1 MLLCDTD
8 ILYFQ
13 IINYNNNNNIDN
25 FMIIPKIKIQ
35 S

>member
-13 IINYNNNNNIDN
+13 IIVYNNKNVDN
-25 FMIIPKIKIQ
+25 FMIIPKFKIQ

>member
-1 MLLCDTD
+1 MLSCDTD

-13 IINYNNNNNIDN
+13 IINYNTNKNVDN
-25 FMIIPKIKIQ
+25 FLIIRKIKIQ